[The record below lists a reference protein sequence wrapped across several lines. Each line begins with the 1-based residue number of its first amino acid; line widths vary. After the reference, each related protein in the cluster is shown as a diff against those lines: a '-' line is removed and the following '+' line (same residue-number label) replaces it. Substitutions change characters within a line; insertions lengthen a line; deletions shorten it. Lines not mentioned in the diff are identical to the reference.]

1 MTEARKRAVIARI
14 QAAYRETDAFFRSL
28 SAAQLEQPV
37 FSDEG
42 SGWRARD
49 FIAHF
54 ALWQTL
60 AARSAE
66 KMARGDMPG
75 PDGGLRQHLGIPESL
90 DALNQGAFQDWRE
103 RRPEEALA
111 ELRTANERLVAAI
124 EALPA
129 DRLLTGDGP
138 DDFRGWMPGVQHVR
152 LHREHIDNALREAT
166 A

>member
-1 MTEARKRAVIARI
+1 MSEDRKRAAIELVRT
-14 QAAYRETDAFFRSL
+14 AYLEADALFRSL
-28 SAAQLEQPV
+28 DPAVLERPV
-37 FSDEG
+37 FTDEG
-42 SGWRARD
+42 TGWRVRD

-90 DALNQGAFQDWRE
+90 DALNQGAFRDWRE

-138 DDFRGWMPGVQHVR
+138 DDFRGWMPGVQHLR